1 MSAERTPLGLEV
13 EAALNEVLSHVR
25 AEAAL
30 PCRVA
35 ADPPAE
41 RIRALRERMG
51 LSRRKFA
58 ERFALDARTVHEWE
72 EGRHTPNRAA
82 RALLAVIDR
91 EPDAVA
97 RALAR

>member
-1 MSAERTPLGLEV
+1 MCAERRSCRAGSSPIRRRS
-13 EAALNEVLSHVR
+13 ASVR
-25 AEAAL
+25 SASAW
-30 PCRVA
+30 
-35 ADPPAE
+35 
-41 RIRALRERMG
+41 

-72 EGRHTPNRAA
+72 EGRHTPNCAA

>member
-1 MSAERTPLGLEV
+1 
-13 EAALNEVLSHVR
+13 
-25 AEAAL
+25 
-30 PCRVA
+30 
-35 ADPPAE
+35 
-41 RIRALRERMG
+41 MG